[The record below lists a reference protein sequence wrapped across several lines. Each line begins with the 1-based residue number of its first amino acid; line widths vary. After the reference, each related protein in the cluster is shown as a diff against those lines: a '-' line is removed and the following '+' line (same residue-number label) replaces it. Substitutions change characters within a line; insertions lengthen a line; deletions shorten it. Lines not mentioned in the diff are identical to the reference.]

1 MKRLALALL
10 AATALPAGAAMAR
23 NNSSPP
29 PSGEVIHLFGPN
41 SVFNNPVFNNI
52 IPNTESSAAAPAAN
66 GTTAPANAPAGNLA
80 GNPASTPTDTQAGTQ
95 ASTPASASGGS
106 LGSVLHEMFVTGDP
120 NVPAS
125 ERLSKGRTGTH

>member
-1 MKRLALALL
+1 LKRLALALL

-23 NNSSPP
+23 NDSSPP

-52 IPNTESSAAAPAAN
+52 IPNTESRAAAPAAN

-80 GNPASTPTDTQAGTQ
+80 STPAGTQAGTQ

-125 ERLSKGRTGTH
+125 ERFSKGRTGTH

>member
-10 AATALPAGAAMAR
+10 AATALPAGAALAR
-23 NNSSPP
+23 NDSSPP

-41 SVFNNPVFNNI
+41 SVFNSPEFNNI
-52 IPNTESSAAAPAAN
+52 IPNTKSSAAAPAAS

-80 GNPASTPTDTQAGTQ
+80 GNPASTQASTQ
-95 ASTPASASGGS
+95 ASTSASASDGS

-125 ERLSKGRTGTH
+125 ERLSKVRTGTH